1 MRIFQDYFSYIL
13 ERRKIERIFL
23 LLFMYMSAMPISAQ
37 EFSGITGLLNTPT
50 AETDSAGTFR
60 GGMLFLNKHM
70 TPANMLFEGEKYNTG
85 IYFIGLTAWPWIEL
99 SAAFSLKKMHKN
111 YDVEKSV
118 GYYNQDRRMNLKLR
132 PLKEGRWWPAVAL
145 GIEDLEHTFEKWVHH
160 GGETHFHNYYG
171 VASKHLELKGN
182 ELAAHLGYRYYVSDR
197 NANRRGVFGGL
208 AFRPRFYRNLRVMA
222 EWDGDCVNVGADVLL
237 WRHLFIQA
245 GLTNGKFFM
254 GGVAYHYTIK
264 F

>member
-1 MRIFQDYFSYIL
+1 MNDELRMNSRKLALFLFIIICIL
-13 ERRKIERIFL
+13 VK
-23 LLFMYMSAMPISAQ
+23 PVSAQ
-37 EFSGITGLLNTPT
+37 EFSGINGMMNTPT

-60 GGMLFLNKHM
+60 GGFYFINSHATPDVM
-70 TPANMLFEGEKYNTG
+70 TCDDEKFNTG
-85 IYFIGLTAWPWIEL
+85 AYYIGLTPWPWIE
-99 SAAFSLKKMHKN
+99 ASLGFTLLKFHKN
-111 YDVEKSV
+111 KNPEEPV
-118 GYYNQDRRMNLKLR
+118 GYYNQDRRVNIKLR
-132 PLKEGRWWPAVAL
+132 PLKEGRWWPAVAV
-145 GIEDLEHTFEKWVHH
+145 GVEDLEQCFEKILKHH
-160 GGETHFHNYYG
+160 GSTKFHNYYG

-182 ELAAHLGYRYYVSDR
+182 ELTAHLGYRYYVSDR

-245 GLTNGKFFM
+245 GLTNGKYFM
-254 GGVAYHYTIK
+254 GGVSYHYTIK